1 MQIIPVIDLL
11 NGQVVHAKH
20 GNRASYQPIQSQLC
34 PTSEPI
40 AMVDAIMRLH
50 SFACLYIADLNAIQN
65 VGNHQ
70 TTITAIKQ
78 RYPQLTLWVDAGF
91 NEVEAIH
98 YYRALG
104 IKIVLGSESLRDIE
118 QYQRLLAAS
127 DLHAILSL
135 DFREN
140 QYQGPSALIENSDCW
155 PQNVIVMTLSKVGS
169 QAGPDIAQLQA
180 IKLLIESNKNKT
192 KPIQVIAAG
201 GVRNDADL
209 HMLNS
214 LGVAGALVASA
225 LHSGA
230 IHSSSF

>member
-40 AMVDAIMRLH
+40 AMVDAIMRVH
-50 SFACLYIADLNAIQN
+50 SFECLYIADLNAIQSG
-65 VGNHQ
+65 GNHQ
-70 TTITAIKQ
+70 TTITEIKQ

-91 NEVEAIH
+91 KEIATIH

-104 IKIVLGSESLRDIE
+104 IEIILGSESLHDIE
-118 QYQRLLAAS
+118 HYQLLLASS
-127 DLHAILSL
+127 DNNAILSL

-140 QYQGPSALIENSDCW
+140 QYQGPTALIESADCW

-169 QAGPDIAQLQA
+169 KAGPDIAQLQA
-180 IKLLIESNKNKT
+180 IKLLIETNKNRPQ
-192 KPIQVIAAG
+192 PIQIIAAG
-201 GVRNDADL
+201 GVRDDSDL
-209 HMLNS
+209 QMLKG
-214 LGVAGALVASA
+214 LGLAGALVASA
-225 LHSGA
+225 LHTGTIQSY
-230 IHSSSF
+230 SF